1 MIKLRDL
8 IKDFKVNLGKV
19 YTDKD
24 RPPFKTDKQIKLET
38 KISVKGSKYLD
49 LGGGDITSL
58 PGPYD
63 RDAVVFRNNRGD
75 TLVYRDSKGI
85 YADINNRSDERF
97 KDLKQLV
104 NWLNKNNYRY
114 VGIDDR

>member
-8 IKDFKVNLGKV
+8 I
-19 YTDKD
+19 
-24 RPPFKTDKQIKLET
+24 EE
-38 KISVKGSKYLD
+38 KISVKSGKYLD
-49 LGGGDITSL
+49 MDGSITSI

-63 RDAVVFRNNRGD
+63 RDAVIFSDNRGGD
-75 TLVYRDSKGI
+75 AKVYRDSRGI
-85 YADINNRSDERF
+85 YLDTGRYDKRF
-97 KDLKQLV
+97 KDLKQLA

>member
-1 MIKLRDL
+1 MIKLKDL
-8 IKDFKVNLGKV
+8 LKEDKIELGKV

-24 RPPFKTDKQIKLET
+24 KPPFKTNKQIKLET
-38 KISVKGSKYLD
+38 KISVKSGKYLD
-49 LGGGDITSL
+49 MDGSITSI

-63 RDAVVFRNNRGD
+63 RDAIVFRNNRGD